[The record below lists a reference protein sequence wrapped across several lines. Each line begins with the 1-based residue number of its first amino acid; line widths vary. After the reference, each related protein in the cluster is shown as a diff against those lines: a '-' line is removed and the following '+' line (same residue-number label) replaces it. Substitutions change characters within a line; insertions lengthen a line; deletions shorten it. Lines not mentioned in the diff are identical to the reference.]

1 MLYVNDLIE
10 WVDDAGESRVERI
23 VWIDENHI
31 IAFIFDINTNK
42 SLPAL
47 KRISEI
53 EEAISEGLALKLKSD
68 PWFKIITE
76 DNLSEKEIEIR
87 DKIWNIIADLVEQEP
102 EIYDR
107 KLRGS
112 LVMQAIAQSSDKIAK
127 KTIYGYLRKYWQ
139 RGKTKNSLIP
149 DYSNSGGKGKTRKDS
164 TSIKRGR
171 PRKYKQLAEIGEGI
185 NITEEDRKI
194 FRIAIS
200 KFYNNR
206 KGNFLTTAYELMLKD
221 YYSEEIVFDDRGVRK
236 SILIPSDR
244 RPTIRQFRYWYNKE
258 HKNDIKKT
266 VSSRR
271 GRRAFALEHRAIT
284 GTSKQETIGPGSRY
298 QIDATIADV
307 YLVSRYN
314 RNWIIGRPVVYLVID
329 VFSRMITGV
338 YVGLEGPSW
347 LGMMMA
353 LVNAATNKVRYCA
366 EYGIEIT
373 QEQWLAHH
381 VPEVILGDRG
391 ELAGKNVE
399 TSIDNLG
406 IRIENAAPYRG
417 DQKGIVERHFKTI
430 HGKVKPF
437 VPGYVDVDFTKRGG
451 KDYRLDS
458 KLDLDEFTKAIIYL
472 VLEHNNN
479 HYLNDYKCD
488 MEMIV
493 DDVIPKP
500 KELWQWGIANR
511 SGRLKTFPEDIIKLN
526 LMPSGRATITAKG
539 IKFKKLHYTCAKA
552 RKEQWFERARSGSL
566 GKNEKYLDIS
576 YDPRKPEYIYIR
588 SFDGRDYEKCSI
600 IDFEDRYIGKTWE
613 EIEYLLA
620 YEQLQ
625 EQKHQGQETQTKV
638 DLMAEFENIVEQ
650 ATTSTNVVLDKTV
663 SNSKKVKGIRDNR
676 AFEKEKRREEEAFEL
691 SKDELSNLVEQ
702 TQKTKEAK
710 SKASHKRIKSD
721 QPKQKTKSFK
731 RQKLEALRKN
741 RLKRSIKDE

>member
-10 WVDDAGESRVERI
+10 WVDDAEKSRVERI
-23 VWIDENHI
+23 VWIDENYV

-42 SLPAL
+42 GVPYA
-47 KRISEI
+47 KRISEM

-68 PWFKIITE
+68 PWLRIVTE

-87 DKIWNIIADLVEQEP
+87 DKAWSKISYLVTQEP

-112 LVMQAIAQSSDKIAK
+112 LVNEAIAKSPDKIAK
-127 KTIYGYLRKYWQ
+127 KTIYAYLRKYWQ

-164 TSIKRGR
+164 NSIKRGR
-171 PRKYKQLAEIGEGI
+171 PRKYKKVAEIGEGI

-221 YYSEEIVFDDRGVRK
+221 YYSEEIVFDARGVRK
-236 SILIPSDR
+236 SILIPPDR

-258 HKNDIKKT
+258 QKNDIKKT
-266 VSSRR
+266 ISSRR
-271 GRRAFALEHRAIT
+271 GSRAFALAHRAIT

-314 RNWIIGRPVVYLVID
+314 RNWIIGRPVVYIVID
-329 VFSRMITGV
+329 VFSRMIAGV

-353 LVNAATNKVRYCA
+353 LVNAATDKVKYCA

-373 QEQWLAHH
+373 EEQWLAHH
-381 VPEVILGDRG
+381 LPEVILGDRG

-399 TSIDNLG
+399 TSINNLG

-417 DQKGIVERHFKTI
+417 DQKGIVERHFKII

-437 VPGYVDVDFTKRGG
+437 VPGYVDVDFTQRGG

-458 KLDLDEFTKAIIYL
+458 KLDLDEFTRAIIYL
-472 VLEHNNN
+472 ILEHNNN
-479 HYLNDYKCD
+479 HYLNDYQRD
-488 MEMIV
+488 TEMIV

-539 IKFKKLHYTCAKA
+539 IKFKKLYYTCEKA
-552 RKEQWFERARSGSL
+552 RREQWFERARSGSL

-576 YDPRKPEYIYIR
+576 YDPRQPEYIYIR
-588 SFDGRDYEKCSI
+588 SSDGKDYEKCSI

-625 EQKHQGQETQTKV
+625 KQKYQGQETQTKV
-638 DLMAEFENIVEQ
+638 DLMAEFENIIEQ
-650 ATTSTNVVLDKTV
+650 ATTSTNAVQDKSI
-663 SNSKKVKGIRDNR
+663 SNRKKVKGIRDNR
-676 AFEKEKRREEEAFEL
+676 AFEKQKRREEEAFEL
-691 SKDELSNLVEQ
+691 SKDDEKLNKVKLSGINNKSQYVSNASNL
-702 TQKTKEAK
+702 K
-710 SKASHKRIKSD
+710 
-721 QPKQKTKSFK
+721 QPKQETKSHK
-731 RQKLEALRKN
+731 CKDLEL
-741 RLKRSIKDE
+741 LEELFSEESIQE